1 MSKISQWLLIASLT
15 LVVAFSS
22 GCMFG
27 FDPYEKMEVDVPPGD
42 ILQVQFQV
50 AEDEVLRGSWTAD
63 EGIEGSYIRPDGR
76 KSAWSS
82 TSMQHDFDI
91 DGSRYPGL
99 YVFKFS
105 NSGDSVG
112 IVKFRYRIQEQSE
125 VSQR

>member
-1 MSKISQWLLIASLT
+1 MRRVIQRLLIASLS
-15 LVVAFSS
+15 LVIAFTA
-22 GCMFG
+22 GCV
-27 FDPYEKMEVDVPPGD
+27 FDLYEKMEVDVPPGD
-42 ILQVQFQV
+42 ILQVQFRV

-82 TSMQHDFDI
+82 TSMQHDFYI
-91 DGSRYPGL
+91 EGEMYPGL

-105 NSGDSVG
+105 NFGDGVG

-125 VSQR
+125 VSQQ